1 MYPTLLHI
9 YGPLAIH
16 SYGVMIALGIC
27 VFTLCVIN
35 DRRRKQLV
43 NEDQFVSLLI
53 RGIIAA
59 TIGGK
64 VLFALMNSDA
74 FTHPLE
80 LIQFWHGGFSV
91 LGSLIAVICV
101 IPFYVRRF
109 NIPLAPFLD
118 LIALYAPLLQSIARL
133 GCFFAGCCFGKISN
147 SFFAL
152 PVADDFCNLVY
163 RHPTQLY
170 SSAALLFIFFILY
183 FLIQHRT
190 KKSGQLALWYLILAT
205 AERGLIDIFRC
216 EQQFT
221 TTFPFSWLSINQWI
235 AFIIGA
241 SSCALL
247 LFTYF
252 FDRKPQ
258 HHEPIQ
264 FH

>member
-1 MYPTLLHI
+1 
-9 YGPLAIH
+9 
-16 SYGVMIALGIC
+16 MIALGIC
-27 VFTLCVIN
+27 VFTLCIIN
-35 DRRRKQLV
+35 DRRRKKLV

-64 VLFALMNSDA
+64 ALFVLMNSDA

-80 LIQFWHGGFSV
+80 LIQFWHGGFSI
-91 LGSLIAVICV
+91 LGSLIAVICI

-133 GCFFAGCCFGKISN
+133 GCLFAGCCFGKISN
-147 SFFAL
+147 TVFSMA
-152 PVADDFCNLVY
+152 VADDYGNLIY
-163 RHPTQLY
+163 RHPTQIY
-170 SSAALLFIFFILY
+170 SSAALLLIFLILY
-183 FLIQHRT
+183 FFIQHRT
-190 KKSGQLALWYLILAT
+190 KKNGQLALWYLILVT
-205 AERGLIDIFRC
+205 AERGMVDFFRS
-216 EQQFT
+216 EQQFSAA
-221 TTFPFSWLSINQWI
+221 FPFSWLSINQWI
-235 AFIIGA
+235 AFIIGL

-252 FDRKPQ
+252 VDRKQ
-258 HHEPIQ
+258 QRHESIQ